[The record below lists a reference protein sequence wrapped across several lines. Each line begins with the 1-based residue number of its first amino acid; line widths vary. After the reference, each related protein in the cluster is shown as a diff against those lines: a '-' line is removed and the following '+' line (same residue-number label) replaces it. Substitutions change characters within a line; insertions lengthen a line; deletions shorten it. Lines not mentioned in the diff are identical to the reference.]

1 MGPYRE
7 SRLSGRYGKSQA
19 APWVLA
25 LLLAACAHGGGELTQ
40 VSTAEAQSG
49 MGELTGT
56 VVLWPV
62 TPAER
67 PGMPSTAPA
76 PGVRIVVSGPDGR
89 EVRSMLT
96 DAAGLYRTSLPPATY
111 QVTIPQ
117 LPIPQHTKDL
127 PAEVTITA
135 GQERRLDIKI
145 DTGLR
150 AR

>member
-1 MGPYRE
+1 M
-7 SRLSGRYGKSQA
+7 SRAS
-19 APWVLA
+19 PWALA
-25 LLLAACAHGGGELTQ
+25 FLLVACSHGGGELTQ

-49 MGELTGT
+49 MGVLTGT

-62 TPAER
+62 TPTER

-89 EVRSMLT
+89 EIQSMLA
-96 DAAGLYRTSLPPATY
+96 DAAGLYRTSLPPGTY

-117 LPIPQHTKDL
+117 LPIPQRTKDL
-127 PAEVTITA
+127 PATVTIAA

>member
-1 MGPYRE
+1 M
-7 SRLSGRYGKSQA
+7 SRAS
-19 APWVLA
+19 PWVLVF
-25 LLLAACAHGGGELTQ
+25 LLAACAHGGGELTQ

-49 MGELTGT
+49 MGVLTGT
-56 VVLWPV
+56 VVLGPV
-62 TPAER
+62 TPTER
-67 PGMPSTAPA
+67 PGMPSTAQA

-89 EVRSMLT
+89 EIESMLT
-96 DAAGLYRTSLPPATY
+96 DAAGLYRTSLPPGTY

-117 LPIPQHTKDL
+117 LPRLQRTKDL
-127 PAEVTITA
+127 PATVTIEA